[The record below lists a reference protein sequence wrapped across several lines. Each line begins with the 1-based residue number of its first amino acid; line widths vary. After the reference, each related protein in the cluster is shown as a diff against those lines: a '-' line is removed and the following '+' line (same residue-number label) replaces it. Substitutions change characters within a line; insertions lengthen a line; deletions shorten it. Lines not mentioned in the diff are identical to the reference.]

1 MTISRNR
8 DDAAEVLVLP
18 ILRRAQLRRA
28 GVHESERAAAE
39 CLRARVRKVR
49 RGSMGGEAMMRSKL
63 LRAIADVA
71 LGGLIGAALFVA
83 WRWLS

>member
-1 MTISRNR
+1 MR
-8 DDAAEVLVLP
+8 
-18 ILRRAQLRRA
+18 
-28 GVHESERAAAE
+28 
-39 CLRARVRKVR
+39 
-49 RGSMGGEAMMRSKL
+49 RSKL